1 MSSRRRAPKS
11 LEIAGRRLWAS
22 VTSEFDLAEHE
33 LALLRQA
40 CHTADLCNELQGEV
54 ERDGPI
60 LATATG
66 QTRIHPAVVELRN
79 QRLLLARLV
88 AMLRVPLGDEDGG
101 RLPGQVRAI
110 RGVYGPRA
118 MERS

>member
-1 MSSRRRAPKS
+1 MSSRPRAPKS
-11 LEIAGRRLWAS
+11 LETAGRRLWAS

-40 CHTADLCNELQGEV
+40 CHTADLCDELQAEV

-60 LATATG
+60 LAAASGRERT
-66 QTRIHPAVVELRN
+66 HPAVVELRN

-88 AMLRVPLGDEDGG
+88 AMLRVPLGDEDAG

-110 RGVYGPRA
+110 RGVYRPRA
-118 MERS
+118 VAGS